1 LSAGLGVRRS
11 RKSELLP
18 PVELTS
24 RLLLPWWLGP
34 LPVVVVVVV
43 VVVVAVVVVHR
54 DAREEAEAELLL
66 VLLGLLSG
74 VKPGCW

>member
-24 RLLLPWWLGP
+24 RLLLPLWLGP
-34 LPVVVVVVV
+34 LPVV

-66 VLLGLLSG
+66 VLLRLLSG

>member
-1 LSAGLGVRRS
+1 MRAGLGVRRS

-18 PVELTS
+18 PVELT
-24 RLLLPWWLGP
+24 RLLLLPLWLGP
-34 LPVVVVVVV
+34 LPVVVVVT
-43 VVVVAVVVVHR
+43 VVVVHR